1 MLLMHDAAGLF
12 IETSLRSFQMM
23 RINRIVRQLKHSELL
38 NALINHVFEQPG
50 CRRSLICTYD
60 GQPTLLESEFPVI
73 RLMEINKGS
82 NR

>member
-1 MLLMHDAAGLF
+1 MLLVHNAAGLF
-12 IETSLRSFQMM
+12 IKTSLRSFQMM
-23 RINRIVRQLKHSELL
+23 RINRIVGQLKHSELL

-50 CRRSLICTYD
+50 HRRKSARTD
-60 GQPTLLESEFPVI
+60 GQPTLLESGFSVI